1 MRKSLIY
8 LLFYFHHRFRS
19 KTKGDAGDS
28 KYLLLDTVTG
38 VDPTAPPK
46 GEFKGIVK
54 RVRVSGPNL
63 LITIESGDFL
73 ELKVSMA
80 YLCAALLCLWL
91 MSLRRCLFVSR
102 SNLMLLFCCC

>member
-1 MRKSLIY
+1 MY
-8 LLFYFHHRFRS
+8 LFYDSFAKLIDRS

-63 LITIESGDFL
+63 LITVESGDFL
-73 ELKVSMA
+73 ELKVCTSFI
-80 YLCAALLCLWL
+80 CF
-91 MSLRRCLFVSR
+91 LFQKRMGSCVGVFLIER
-102 SNLMLLFCCC
+102 